1 VALHRLTLEG
11 QKHARGATC
20 RLAFDAADF
29 LNALT
34 SGEFAADLQI
44 GRGVFGR
51 RDQGHGGQHGVASQG
66 GGESVLRLGLQSPC
80 RANQHPGRSNGAQ
93 TVRQWE
99 FHGDLSRSEGF
110 LKLINPRE
118 AGMNFP

>member
-1 VALHRLTLEG
+1 LDRLTLER
-11 QKHARGATC
+11 QENACGAAC

-29 LNALT
+29 LDALT
-34 SGEFAADLQI
+34 GGELAADLQI

-51 RDQGHGGQHGVASQG
+51 RDQGHGGQHRVASQSG
-66 GGESVLRLGLQSPC
+66 WESVLRLGLQGPC
-80 RANQHPGRSNGAQ
+80 GANQHPGRSSGAQ

-110 LKLINPRE
+110 LNLINPRE
-118 AGMNFP
+118 ASMNFP